1 MLDIKVY
8 RSSIDGDELIY
19 DIELF
24 NKVSVVLGNSAA
36 GKSFLNSI
44 VSRKKNDKAI
54 WRVQCYDTSI
64 EKEINVLAI
73 ESTDGLETFKTM
85 SNTLFVID
93 EGTVAYIR
101 ESSINLEKYNNY
113 FLLLDRDLVVKDEI
127 NVNAVYTMHHKVEGG
142 YKRFYLEPFI
152 KLERQ
157 KATPEA
163 LSKMQCILTE
173 DTASG
178 ESFWLNVTS
187 KLELKRYED
196 FGNASIPNN
205 IGKALKECDG
215 IILVALDYDRAS
227 AIMYKIAR
235 DFKNDL
241 DRIRFIPLESL
252 EEVICNSEF
261 ILSKFPELRDFVANY
276 KVYMNCNC
284 VSTGK
289 YFSKLLFEFVKVIG
303 PLKDPNGTAKQR
315 KNLYKFYDKGMKN
328 FKECFIDDCC
338 SYHKEDCKLHYDGDK
353 KQAMLANKFEWLRA
367 FI

>member
-1 MLDIKVY
+1 MT
-8 RSSIDGDELIY
+8 SIYGDELIY
-19 DIELF
+19 DVELF

-36 GKSFLNSI
+36 GKSFLSNI
-44 VSRKKNDKAI
+44 VSRKKKDGSI

-64 EKEINVLAI
+64 SKEISVHVIN
-73 ESTDGLETFKTM
+73 STEELDAFETR
-85 SNTLFVID
+85 SNALFLID
-93 EGTVAYIR
+93 EGVIAYIR
-101 ESSINLEKYNNY
+101 GTGIKLEKYNNY
-113 FLLLDRDLVVKDEI
+113 FLLFDRDLVVKDEI

-142 YKRFYLEPFI
+142 YKRFHLEPFI

-163 LSKMQCILTE
+163 LSKIKCLLTE

-178 ESFWLNVTS
+178 ESFWLHVTS
-187 KLELKRYED
+187 KLELKRYKD
-196 FGNASIPNN
+196 FGNASIPEN
-205 IGKALKECDG
+205 IGKALNECDG
-215 IILVALDYDRAS
+215 IVLVALDYDRAS
-227 AIMYKIAR
+227 AIMYKIVNKFQ
-235 DFKNDL
+235 DSL

-261 ILSKFPELRDFVANY
+261 ILSKFPDLKEFVVNY
-276 KVYMNCNC
+276 KTYMGCED

-289 YFSKLLFEFVKVIG
+289 YFSKLLFDFVKVIG
-303 PLKDPNGTAKQR
+303 PLKDPNGNAKQR
-315 KNLYKFYDKGMKN
+315 RNLYKFYDKGIEN

-367 FI
+367 II